1 MCGISGVSTGYKTP
15 RLINYTA
22 QAIKYL
28 SMTGCGTDS
37 YGLSAQYPK
46 GFLLIKNVGTIPV
59 KGVTKIAKKYVA
71 ETGSVIGHTRA
82 ATCGDVIAKNAHP
95 LINELG
101 NLAMVHNGIISDYE
115 NKRKKL
121 EFAGHKFS
129 SDTDS
134 EVLLHQFE
142 ENIKG
147 KELTV
152 QNLADALNTT
162 CNGSSMTN
170 TIIQMRDG
178 TLLAFADSRL
188 SKNAGKDGV
197 LSATKPITNDVKNW
211 VDLKPNTVLIIK
223 DGNILLEKTYEA
235 RYRTYTS
242 SRSWKID
249 KSGVWRWDD
258 DDDLDKFFSKGGMIT
273 NDKGRKMVLC
283 IPEAGRGK
291 PHHVRFRKAYY
302 CNDCGEV
309 HCKGHRHTDYIEKLS
324 DVDHE
329 ILDYLLNDGS
339 PYESDE
345 GADSLVNDRDIDR
358 AIETYSPSNIN
369 RMLMKRDEE
378 PNMSYEEMWG
388 E

>member
-1 MCGISGVSTGYKTP
+1 MCGITAASTGYKTP

-59 KGVTKIAKKYVA
+59 KGVTKIAKKYVT
-71 ETGSVIGHTRA
+71 ETGSVIGHTRM
-82 ATCGDVIAKNAHP
+82 ATTGDVNAKNAHP
-95 LINELG
+95 FVNELG
-101 NLAMVHNGIISDYE
+101 NLAMVHNGIVSDYE

-121 EFAGHKFS
+121 EFVGHKFS

-152 QNLADALNTT
+152 QNLADTLNDT
-162 CNGSSMTN
+162 CNGISMAN

-188 SKNAGKDGV
+188 SKNVGKDSV
-197 LSATKPITNDVKNW
+197 LIATKPITDDVKNW
-211 VDLKPNTVLIIK
+211 SDLKPNTVLIAK
-223 DGNILLEKTYEA
+223 DGNVLLEKTYES

-242 SRSWKID
+242 RTWKIGKD
-249 KSGVWRWDD
+249 GVWRWDD
-258 DDDLDKFFSKGGMIT
+258 DLDELFDKGRMIT

-283 IPEAGRGK
+283 IPETGRGK
-291 PHHVRFRKAYY
+291 PHQVKFRKAYY
-302 CNDCGEV
+302 CNDCGEI

-329 ILDYLLNDGS
+329 TLDYLLAGESNI
-339 PYESDE
+339 ESDE

-358 AIETYSPSNIN
+358 AIETYSPSSIN
-369 RMLMKRDEE
+369 RMIMKKDEE
-378 PNMSYEEMWG
+378 RYSRAYEEMWG
-388 E
+388 G